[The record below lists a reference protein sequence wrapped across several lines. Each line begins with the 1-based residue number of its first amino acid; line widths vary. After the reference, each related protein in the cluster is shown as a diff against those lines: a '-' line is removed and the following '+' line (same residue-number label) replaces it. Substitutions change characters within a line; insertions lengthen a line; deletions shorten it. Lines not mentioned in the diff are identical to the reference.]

1 MRHIVFSF
9 ILFLSFT
16 LSAKQL
22 ALNLNEPKQ
31 PPQQLELPLEQPS
44 DKDIAAPVFIKNG
57 ANEAQLGLFTAE
69 NRAQIPN
76 ALSILRKE
84 LQRQAMHEQEQAK
97 KDGVFKSVNKRFA
110 PESLTFFVAIGL
122 VTYNSM
128 WIKSEGDPLAMERHI
143 LSLKDPIAHLSF
155 YAFMQ
160 TQGFYMDFHTKKMGL
175 KKMDPTTHRQMMTRL
190 SYEGMAL
197 GSLASSITADL
208 GQSGKMC
215 IDKWLAGK
223 TDEKSL
229 ESCDQAWQQ
238 WTIRNK
244 FTQYFPQII
253 SLWSS
258 QFMAGAFEKGII
270 GAFDKVTATNFAH
283 KFLTKDLLMKTA
295 YKITAADVALTFS
308 GGGLVIKGIK
318 FIGKLTKFG
327 IFVSVDH
334 YLSYFVN
341 RPLNNIL
348 KPKLFEYDAL
358 AINKLWYEADRGNW
372 DQAKIKTSVEK
383 FEKEIEN
390 YASQMQQWREHLN
403 ADAEADLA
411 GWMEMTKKILN
422 QIDYAYKYYQGF
434 TGSLFETLNTNY
446 QIQNKQLEPSAAE
459 VISGYP
465 FRTLPFYGV
474 SVGPYVAVGGQTNDY
489 YLLSPG
495 EIEKRQKEHI
505 LNTAKKYQTI
515 IQKLHGPELKEL
527 NAVIQ
532 KLLSE
537 DNTRMA
543 SGLNDLNNI
552 IKTEE
557 IQIQSG
563 LTGATVT
570 SSYYSPEFQDIIYSL
585 KKELGKPQPVA
596 YPFAGYSQAFAANG
610 VNQISAETADF
621 SKWSIKNK
629 YQFNKEADLMMYA
642 IICGK
647 PTGSLYKVET
657 AGVNDLS
664 PQFAPPSLLKPNN
677 DRAEFCSSLRTTND
691 LYSTNIANNKLKDY
705 VLKNL
710 NFAAVGDYADK
721 KNKNAFEI
729 WWINN
734 AKDPLR
740 TEFKKF
746 DTDYKKIFEV
756 AYKNYFDQRSFFKF
770 AADSL
775 NKSKYLP
782 KSLNASLK
790 AESRL
795 YLQILSRA
803 LTSDNIIPNVQSTKA
818 LSPATKNSHSEL
830 STPLF
835 IIGDLLI
842 NGRPAFDYLEFAK
855 RSSEEVNY
863 VSLYKQTP
871 REIIKLNE
879 MLDLYS
885 ALIRNENIN
894 FDKYIEQSK
903 KIDTAIN
910 DILVLAGL
918 KLKKSQDA
926 STSEDLSAP
935 ASSTGTENSDSIYE
949 DVPAQSP
956 TYKQRMTIAAIKGL
970 RQIESEIRRFIR
982 MRIALA
988 QSLDID
994 TQEFMKDWNQAN
1006 PTQLKSSSAQRVG
1019 PVGH

>member
-9 ILFLSFT
+9 ILLLNFT

-22 ALNLNEPKQ
+22 TLNLNEPKQ
-31 PPQQLELPLEQPS
+31 PPHQLELPLEQSS
-44 DKDIAAPVFIKNG
+44 DRDVVAPVLIKNSEG
-57 ANEAQLGLFTAE
+57 EAQLGLFTAE

-76 ALSILRKE
+76 SLKILRKE

-128 WIKSEGDPLAMERHI
+128 WIKSHGDPLAMERHI

-175 KKMDPTTHRQMMTRL
+175 KKMDPITHRQMMTRL
-190 SYEGMAL
+190 SYQGMAL
-197 GSLASSITADL
+197 GSLASSIVADL
-208 GQSGKMC
+208 GQSVKMC
-215 IDKWLAGK
+215 TDKWLAGK

-229 ESCDQAWQQ
+229 ESCDQAFQQ
-238 WTIRNK
+238 WTVRSK

-253 SLWSS
+253 SLWSA
-258 QFMAGAFEKGII
+258 QFAAGVIEKGALGAFE
-270 GAFDKVTATNFAH
+270 KVTATNFAH
-283 KFLTKDLLMKTA
+283 RFLTKDFLMKTA

-318 FIGKLTKFG
+318 FVGKLTKFS

-334 YLSYFVN
+334 FLSYFVN
-341 RPLNNIL
+341 RPFNNIL

-358 AINKLWYEADRGNW
+358 AINKLWHEADQGNW
-372 DQAKIKTSVEK
+372 DQTKIKTSVEK

-390 YASQMQQWREHLN
+390 YAGQMQQWREHLN

-411 GWMEMTKKILN
+411 GWMEMTKEILN
-422 QIDYAYKYYQGF
+422 QIDYSYNYYRGF
-434 TGSLFETLNTNY
+434 VGSLFETLNVNY
-446 QIQNKQLEPSAAE
+446 QIQNKQLAPSAAE

-505 LNTAKKYQTI
+505 LNTAKKYQAI
-515 IQKLHGPELKEL
+515 VQKLHGPELKEL

-532 KLLSE
+532 KLLSQ
-537 DNTRMA
+537 DNLRMA

-552 IKTEE
+552 IQTEE
-557 IQIQSG
+557 VQIQSG
-563 LTGATVT
+563 ITGVAVT

-585 KKELGKPQPVA
+585 KKELGRPQPVV
-596 YPFAGYSQAFAANG
+596 YPFAGYSQAFAANS
-610 VNQISAETADF
+610 VNQVSAEAADF
-621 SKWSIKNK
+621 SKWSVKNK
-629 YQFNKEADLMMYA
+629 FQFNKEADLMMYA

-647 PTGSLYKVET
+647 PKGSLYKVEL

-664 PQFAPPSLLKPNN
+664 PQFAPPSLLKSNS
-677 DRAEFCSSLRTTND
+677 DRFEFCNSFRTTND
-691 LYSTNIANNKLKDY
+691 LYSTSIANQKLKDY

-710 NFAAVGDYADK
+710 NYAAIGDYTDK
-721 KNKNAFEI
+721 KNQNTFET
-729 WWINN
+729 WWLNN

-740 TEFKKF
+740 AEFKKF
-746 DTDYKKIFEV
+746 DTEYKKLFEV

-775 NKSKYLP
+775 NQSKYLP

-803 LTSDNIIPNVQSTKA
+803 LTADNLTPNAQSMKA
-818 LSPATKNSHSEL
+818 LSPTTKNSL
-830 STPLF
+830 SGHTVPMFL
-835 IIGDLLI
+835 IADLLI

-871 REIIKLNE
+871 REIIKLNS
-879 MLDLYS
+879 MLEAYS
-885 ALIRNENIN
+885 ALITDENIN

-903 KIDTAIN
+903 KIDTGIN
-910 DILVLAGL
+910 EILVLVGL
-918 KLKKSQDA
+918 KTKKSQEA
-926 STSEDLSAP
+926 SVDEDLSAS
-935 ASSTGTENSDSIYE
+935 ATGTENSDNVYE
-949 DVPAQSP
+949 DVPVQSP
-956 TYKQRMTIAAIKGL
+956 TYKQRMALAAVKGL
-970 RQIESEIRRFIR
+970 KQIESEIRRFIR
-982 MRIALA
+982 MRIALS

-994 TQEFMKDWNQAN
+994 TQEFMKDWGQAN
-1006 PTQLKSSSAQRVG
+1006 PAQLKSSSAQRVG